1 MNKKSTREIL
11 LIINDAFQFL
21 AGILFFLAA
30 VVIIIRYGVVSSL
43 YPLGVLSLAITLFD
57 CIPLILLGILLFLPG
72 WFGILRYKAKNEK
85 AKQRFLILN
94 IIGSFIGTILSFAGS
109 FGLEHLID
117 MLSNVKRYSLTIFD
131 IIILLIPV
139 IMLIL
144 NILLLVFTIY
154 IEIPTVTD
162 QNDEWKDY

>member
-30 VVIIIRYGVVSSL
+30 VVIIIQYGVVSSL

-94 IIGSFIGTILSFAGS
+94 IIGAFIGTILSFAGS

-154 IEIPTVTD
+154 IEIPTVTE

>member
-1 MNKKSTREIL
+1 LNKKSTREIL

-30 VVIIIRYGVVSSL
+30 VVIIIQYGVVSIL
-43 YPLGVLSLAITLFD
+43 YPLGVISLAIILFE
-57 CIPLILLGILLFLPG
+57 CIPLFLLGILLFLPG

-85 AKQRFLILN
+85 KQRFLILN

-154 IEIPTVTD
+154 IEIPTITD